1 MATVRLPTQLASL
14 AGGAQ
19 EVTVCG
25 TTLREVIE
33 ALEKSY
39 PGLRSRLMEGDRLRP
54 GLAAAVDNV
63 LATLRHPV
71 GESSEVVFLPAL
83 VGG

>member
-1 MATVRLPTQLASL
+1 VATVRLPVQLARL

-19 EVTVCG
+19 EVTASG

-33 ALEKSY
+33 ALEKAH
-39 PGLRSRLMEGDRLRP
+39 PGLRAQLIEGDRLRP

-63 LATLRHPV
+63 LANLRHPV
-71 GESSEVVFLPAL
+71 GESSEIVFLPAL
-83 VGG
+83 AGG